1 MSDEFPADVKDFIR
15 QSIHSL
21 AQLEVLL
28 MLRGEPERVWTAEDV
43 AKILYMQPPVATDLL
58 VDLVRR
64 GLAAQADASFHYQP
78 ANDALRD
85 LIERLAQLYHDRR
98 VAVTTEIYS
107 KPVDFVKAFA
117 DAFRLRKEE

>member
-1 MSDEFPADVKDFIR
+1 MSDAFPPDVKDFIR

-28 MLRGEPERVWTAEDV
+28 MLRGEPERHWTAEDV
-43 AKILYMQPPVATDLL
+43 AKVLYVQPPVATDLL
-58 VDLVRR
+58 TDLVRR
-64 GLAAQADASFHYQP
+64 GLAVQPEASFRYQP